1 VGLRKGLVKSNS
13 HKYIALIDLG
23 KEESPYKPEEF
34 LSGLI
39 LAFAH
44 VFSHKERQHFAA
56 VILAAI

>member
-1 VGLRKGLVKSNS
+1 MLE
-13 HKYIALIDLG
+13 

>member
-1 VGLRKGLVKSNS
+1 MLKGMAFSPVRVMRVE
-13 HKYIALIDLG
+13 
-23 KEESPYKPEEF
+23 EESPYKPEEF
-34 LSGLI
+34 LSCLI

>member
-1 VGLRKGLVKSNS
+1 LHERHYRILTTATHSLARN
-13 HKYIALIDLG
+13 I